1 MSISQQRPH
10 NLAILVVSCDA
21 YHDLWQ
27 PFFNCFFKY
36 WIDCPFPV
44 YLGAN
49 FKSYYDDKRVQTIL
63 VGQDLDYSTNL
74 LTMLEHIDHE
84 WLILWIED
92 RVLSAPVN
100 TVRLNNLLNSAISD
114 RVGFLKL
121 ISSHPYAFVN
131 DSKEIGE
138 IPKGSKYRAC
148 MTVGLWNKNTLIQLI
163 KPGESAWDF
172 ERSGSRRSINLKE
185 KFCSLSYAIRNN
197 PPLADT
203 HLIIK
208 GRLIRAA
215 QGFLMKENLLHLV
228 GKRPLQTL
236 RSCLYVKL
244 YLVVIGT
251 TAVLCGFCRNQLA
264 KLKKFV
270 RIGEFIRD

>member
-1 MSISQQRPH
+1 MYSEEQRPLD
-10 NLAILVVSCDA
+10 LAILVVSCDA
-21 YHDLWQ
+21 YHDLWK
-27 PFFNCFFKY
+27 PFFSCFFKY
-36 WIDCPFPV
+36 WTDCPFPI
-44 YLGAN
+44 YLGSN
-49 FKSYYDDKRVQTIL
+49 FKSYDDKRVQTIL
-63 VGQDLDYSTNL
+63 VGQDFDYSSNL

-100 TVRLNNLLNSAISD
+100 STRLNNLLNSAITE

-121 ISSHPYAFVN
+121 ISSHPYAYVSN
-131 DSKEIGE
+131 SQEVGE

-148 MTVGLWNKNTLIQLI
+148 MTVGLWNKNTLIKLI
-163 KPGESAWDF
+163 KSGESAWDF
-172 ERSGSRRSINLKE
+172 ERSGSRRSIYLKE
-185 KFCSLSYAIRNN
+185 KFCSLSYAIRKN

-208 GRLIRAA
+208 GRLIRSA
-215 QGFLMKENLLHLV
+215 QDFLMRENLLNIV

-244 YLVVIGT
+244 YLVVNDI
-251 TAVLCGFCRNQLA
+251 TAVLCGFCRNQLT
-264 KLKKFV
+264 KLKSFV
-270 RIGEFIRD
+270 RNGEFIRD